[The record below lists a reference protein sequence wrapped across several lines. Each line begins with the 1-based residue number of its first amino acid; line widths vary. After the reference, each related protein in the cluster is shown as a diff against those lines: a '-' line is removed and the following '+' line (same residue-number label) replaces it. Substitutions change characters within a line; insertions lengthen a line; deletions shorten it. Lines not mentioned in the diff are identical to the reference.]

1 MGKRVLLLFQEGP
14 ATQELLQGLLSR
26 GHAASCYS
34 GLRGVAERTVQE
46 SPDLVLI
53 SLERSDADGRD
64 IARLLRR
71 DARCLG
77 LPIALWAAGD
87 SPAEARLT
95 MLALGAQGLVRPDVD
110 PQGLLSD
117 VEDLL
122 LRRKPHVPA
131 HEAARL
137 AKLHSL
143 DILDSPPD
151 AALDAIVAAA
161 SEMVGVPIALVS
173 LVDAERQWFKS
184 RVGLEARETPRELAF
199 CAHAI
204 HGHEIFEVS
213 DSRQDERF
221 AKNPL
226 VTGAPNVVFYAGAP
240 LLTSD
245 GHAIGTLC
253 VIDQQP
259 RQLID
264 SQRRALVHLGRAVTL
279 LLERGSAQTQRQPP
293 RPIALPTTAPAPGPQ
308 PGGGDVALPQ

>member
-1 MGKRVLLLFQEGP
+1 MGKRVLLLFQDGP
-14 ATQELLQGLLSR
+14 ATQELLQGLQSR
-26 GHAASCYS
+26 GHVASCYS

-77 LPIALWAAGD
+77 LPLALCAAGD

-95 MLALGAQGLVRPDVD
+95 MLALGAQGVVRPDVD

-131 HEAARL
+131 QEAARL

-240 LLTSD
+240 LMTSD

-259 RQLID
+259 RQLND

-279 LLERGSAQTQRQPP
+279 LLERGSAHKQSQHQ
-293 RPIALPTTAPAPGPQ
+293 RPIALPSTVPTPGPQ
-308 PGGGDVALPQ
+308 AGGGNVALPQ